1 MKVMKLH
8 TKADSY
14 GVVHLQLP
22 VAPPNSEV
30 DLELVVTRAEPP
42 AQTPSLSLCDRRLF
56 AFVLGDRVYSRRQPV
71 SIRRHARQA

>member
-1 MKVMKLH
+1 VKVMKLH
-8 TKADSY
+8 TKADNY

-42 AQTPSLSLCDRRLF
+42 SQPPSLSLCDRRLF
-56 AFVLGDRVYSRRQPV
+56 ALVLGDRIYSRYSPV
-71 SIRRHARQA
+71 PLRRHARQG

>member
-8 TKADSY
+8 TKADNF
-14 GVVHLQLP
+14 GIVHLQLP

-42 AQTPSLSLCDRRLF
+42 GQVPSLSLCDRRLF
-56 AFVLGDRVYSRRQPV
+56 AFVLGDRIYSRRPSASV
-71 SIRRHARQA
+71 RRHAQG